1 MRTVLIIG
9 IGAGDPE
16 YMTVQAIKALN
27 RVDVFF
33 VIDKG
38 PRKDELARLRTAI
51 CDRYIEHRSYRFVE
65 IQDPERDRSGN
76 HYRAAVE
83 AWRQERMEKYE
94 SALLSELD
102 PDATGGFLVWGDP
115 TIYDGTLGMIHE
127 IAARGAVEL
136 NYEVIPGISSV
147 QALAAQHKI
156 PLNRVGEP
164 IHITTGRRVSKGLT
178 PDQDNLVVMLDGD
191 RAFRQLSDEGF
202 DIYWGA
208 YVGTEDQIL
217 VSGHLE
223 DVKDELETVRA
234 DAREKHGWI
243 MDTYILRR
251 RES

>member
-9 IGAGDPE
+9 IGAGDPD

-38 PRKDELARLRTAI
+38 PRKDELARLRTTI

-83 AWRQERMEKYE
+83 AWRQERMEKYQL
-94 SALLSELD
+94 ALLSELD
-102 PDATGGFLVWGDP
+102 PEATGGFLVWGDP

-127 IAARGAVEL
+127 IAARGAVDL

-147 QALAAQHKI
+147 QALAAQHKV

-164 IHITTGRRVSKGLT
+164 IHITTGRRVSEGLT
-178 PDQDNLVVMLDGD
+178 ADQDNLVVMLDGD
-191 RAFRQLSDEGF
+191 QAFRQVADEGF

-208 YVGTEDQIL
+208 YVGTEDEIL

-223 DVKDELETVRA
+223 DVKDELETIRA